1 MDKKVLAEKLEIL
14 RDMAAKQENFL
25 ELTAVLDCLRDV
37 QVTPEEL
44 EEVYSRLERKG
55 IRVGTPE
62 GDAELEPELDLDDE
76 FDSDL
81 DTAVLGKETLL
92 SGNEETEDAVVLRE
106 KPSGYSGDEELF
118 GEEQP
123 QKVLE
128 GVSTGD
134 PIREYLKEIGAI
146 ALLTPEEEADLAKRS
161 AEGDEE
167 AGKRLVEANLRLV
180 VSIAK
185 RYTGRGMSFLD
196 LVQEGNIG
204 LMKAVEK
211 FDYEKGYRLSTYATW
226 WVKQAITRALADQAR
241 TIRLPVHMV
250 EAVNKIRRTQ
260 RELSVQ
266 LGRDPSNRE
275 LAEAAG
281 MTEKRVEELIQTS
294 GDTVSLETPVGDEDG
309 SSLGDFVADNAGD
322 STEDQA
328 ENVLLREEIDSML
341 QGLNERERQVIKLRF
356 GLENGKPLTL
366 EEVGRQFNVTRE
378 RIRQIETAALRK
390 LRNPVRS
397 KKVRDFL
404 P

>member
-92 SGNEETEDAVVLRE
+92 AGDEETEDAVVLRE

>member
-92 SGNEETEDAVVLRE
+92 AGDEETEDAVVLRE

-146 ALLTPEEEADLAKRS
+146 ALLTPEEETDLAKRS

>member
-55 IRVGTPE
+55 IHVGTPE

-92 SGNEETEDAVVLRE
+92 SGDEETEDAVVLRE

-281 MTEKRVEELIQTS
+281 MMEKRVEELIQTS

-378 RIRQIETAALRK
+378 RIRQIETAAFRK
-390 LRNPVRS
+390 LCNPVRS